1 MAKRKNNLKDKIEE
15 DIIEVTEDKEE
26 EILNY
31 FDDDYEIVDE
41 DDDYDDFEEEKEY
54 VEEPKMIQD
63 NIYETYDDDGD
74 YEEYDYDDDVEKK
87 SKFMKVFNIVF
98 TIITICVVMI
108 IIDVV
113 AVSKYNKG
121 PYFAIRTHRY
131 NDGGTKEYCGLGY
144 KVIDYNQVQG
154 RRDKELGKWSLKY
167 NVEPVTIQDVDLAI
181 EVRNNEKET
190 YEKYYKKFVRII
202 STLKAVDSDKR
213 TITLGFDDEEGEY
226 SMDIVCSM
234 VEDQDN
240 LEDLKIGDE
249 ITIIGTLTDLSEKTT
264 TKPIRVYVS
273 NVFAEQ

>member
-1 MAKRKNNLKDKIEE
+1 MAKRKNNLKNKIEE
-15 DIIEVTEDKEE
+15 DIIEVSEDKEE

-31 FDDDYEIVDE
+31 FDDDYEIIDE
-41 DDDYDDFEEEKEY
+41 DDDYDEVEEEKEY

-63 NIYETYDDDGD
+63 NIYETYDDED
-74 YEEYDYDDDVEKK
+74 YEEYDYDDDIEKK
-87 SKFMKVFNIVF
+87 SKFMKIFNIIF
-98 TIITICVVMI
+98 TVITICVAII
-108 IIDVV
+108 IIDVI

-167 NVEPVTIQDVDLAI
+167 NVEPVTVQDVDLAI

-190 YEKYYKKFVRII
+190 YEKYHKKFVRII
-202 STLKAVDSDKR
+202 STLKAVDNDKR
-213 TITLGFDDEEGEY
+213 EITLGFDDEEGEY
-226 SMDIVCSM
+226 AMDIVCSM

-240 LEDLKIGDE
+240 LEDLKIGED
-249 ITIIGTLTDLSEKTT
+249 ITIIGTVTDLKEKTA